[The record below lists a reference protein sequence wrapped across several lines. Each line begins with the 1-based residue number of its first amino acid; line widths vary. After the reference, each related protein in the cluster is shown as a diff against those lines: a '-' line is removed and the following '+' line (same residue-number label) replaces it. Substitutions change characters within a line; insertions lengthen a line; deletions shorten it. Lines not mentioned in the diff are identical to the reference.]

1 MRLINGNIR
10 GITRFKL
17 FKPDVRGNLT
27 DVIILT
33 QILREFNYLA
43 PRSIKVQA
51 RVNQIESEML
61 FQEKAS
67 KELIEFN
74 NRREGPILEGDQKFF
89 FKVVEDIPDNQLS
102 NWSVGLPQ
110 LRSKSSKVML
120 SKLTNANFIK
130 SN

>member
-1 MRLINGNIR
+1 MKLINGNIR

-33 QILREFNYLA
+33 QILRELNYLA

-51 RVNQIESEML
+51 RVNQTESVML

-74 NRREGPILEGDQKFF
+74 NRRGGPILEGDQKFF

-110 LRSKSSKVML
+110 LKIKVV
-120 SKLTNANFIK
+120 KLCYQN
-130 SN
+130 